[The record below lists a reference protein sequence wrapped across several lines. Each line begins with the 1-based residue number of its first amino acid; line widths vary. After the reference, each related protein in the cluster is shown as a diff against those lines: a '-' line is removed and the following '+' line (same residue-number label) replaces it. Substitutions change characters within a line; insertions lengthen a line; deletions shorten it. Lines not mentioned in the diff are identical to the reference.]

1 MGMFGV
7 CRRLSTS
14 ICQVI
19 TKSAFTCSNSVVSD
33 RFWTLCCF
41 DDFGENGSEFVP
53 VFIIKPWTDFTYY
66 SDDCIVD
73 FEQLNISLCEK
84 KVPDCRNT
92 TQLTFNNLLKVNKK
106 NTRKGLKCVWKFEK
120 LTTKTSEGHQWRRS
134 SVFFVNC
141 EHISH
146 FFLVFL

>member
-73 FEQLNISLCEK
+73 FEQLNISLLWKESSWLQK
-84 KVPDCRNT
+84 HNPANIY
-92 TQLTFNNLLKVNKK
+92 LLKVNKK